1 MDSAKQRQNAKKFI
15 SEWKGYEKGETQK
28 FWISLL
34 QDVLGVPQAIR
45 LLDFEKQ
52 VIVDGQTKFIDG
64 YIKPTKILIEQ
75 KGASID
81 LNKKYKQSGGAM
93 LTPFEQAKRYATDLG
108 KNFYPNYIV
117 VCNFKEFHIH
127 DMSDTNAEPVI
138 IKIEDLPSQ
147 IHRLDFLVDVEKEL
161 SAFEQEISIEAGEIV
176 GEIYEALLAQYK
188 NKENPDSLKSLNKLC
203 VRLVFC
209 LYAEDSGLFSTHLEF
224 HNYLRKYSVDAR
236 GALIQLF
243 KVLNTPEDKR
253 DPYLSDDLLA
263 FPYVNGGLFADED
276 LEIPK
281 LTQEI
286 IDLILKKASEGFD
299 WSLISPT
306 IFGAVFESTLN
317 PETRRSGGMHYT
329 SVQNIHKVID
339 PLFLD
344 ELKAELS
351 SALELKVPATRNKRL
366 EQFRAKLGKLT
377 FLDPACGSGNF
388 LTETYTSLR
397 KLENEALRVLY
408 EGQMAFGE
416 SFSPIQVHISQFF
429 GIEINDFAVTVS
441 RTALW
446 IAESQMMKE
455 TEDIVGQSLDFLPLK
470 SAAHIHEG
478 NALRMDWN
486 EVIPASQLYYIMGN
500 PPFVGYSNQS
510 PVQKEEIRSVYVD
523 ESGQTYKTAGKNDYV
538 SGWFFKAADF
548 IKNTKICCAFVST
561 NSITQGEQ
569 VANVWKPLFSRF
581 GIQIDFAYSTFKW
594 TSDSLEN
601 AAVHVVIVGFS
612 CQGRGQRTIYSET
625 GSSTGKNIS
634 PYLTLGDTVFIES
647 RSSPIVKDV
656 PKMVYGNK
664 PTDGGFLFISE
675 EEYSKLVEEKSSAL
689 PYIKQ
694 VLGSTEFINN
704 KKRYCIW
711 LVGRISEAIKASKF
725 IKDRVQSVRNFRLS
739 SKKEATRKSADSA
752 ALFQEVRQPDTS
764 YVLVPCHSS
773 EKRSYI
779 PMGFIGKEIIASN
792 ANLIIPDSTLYHF
805 GVLTSSVHM
814 AWMRTVA
821 GRIKSDYRY
830 SKDIVYN
837 NFPWPNL
844 TDKQKQK
851 IEETAQA
858 ILSARVAHPEN
869 SLADL
874 YDPLTMPKDLR
885 KAHEDNDKAVKKAYG
900 FRPSMPETEIVAEL
914 FRLYGEIVN
923 GQEKEINEAKEKAKE
938 EIVETGN
945 RRKQKSVD

>member
-1 MDSAKQRQNAKKFI
+1 M
-15 SEWKGYEKGETQK
+15 
-28 FWISLL
+28 
-34 QDVLGVPQAIR
+34 
-45 LLDFEKQ
+45 DFEKQ

-81 LNKKYKQSGGAM
+81 LNKRYKQSGGAM

-127 DMSDTNAEPVI
+127 DMSDTNADPVI
-138 IKIEDLPSQ
+138 IKIEDLPTQ
-147 IHRLDFLVDVEKEL
+147 IHRLGFLVDVEKEL
-161 SAFEQEISIEAGEIV
+161 SDFEQEISIEAGEIV
-176 GEIYEALLAQYK
+176 GEIYDALHAQYK

-253 DPYLSDDLLA
+253 DPYLADDLLA
-263 FPYVNGGLFADED
+263 FPYVNGGLFADKD

-281 LTQEI
+281 LTPEI
-286 IDLILKKASEGFD
+286 IDLILKKASESFD

-344 ELKAELS
+344 ALKAELS
-351 SALELKVPATRNKRL
+351 ATLELKVPATRNKRL

-416 SFSPIQVHISQFF
+416 SFSPIQVHIGQFY

-470 SAAHIHEG
+470 SSAHIHEG
-478 NALRMDWN
+478 NALRIDWN
-486 EVIPASQLYYIMGN
+486 EVVPASQLNYIMGN
-500 PPFVGYSNQS
+500 PPFVGFTYMSS
-510 PVQKEEIRSVYVD
+510 EQKSDMSIIFP
-523 ESGQTYKTAGKNDYV
+523 KIKNLDYV
-538 SGWFFKAADF
+538 SAWFKKASDY
-548 IKNTKICCAFVST
+548 ISGTEINCAFVST
-561 NSITQGEQ
+561 NSLCQGET
-569 VANVWKPLFSRF
+569 ASRLWAELSVS
-581 GIQIDFAYSTFKW
+581 INFAYTTFKW
-594 TSDSLEN
+594 QNDTKDV
-601 AAVHVVIVGFS
+601 AAVHCIIVGFS
-612 CQGRGQRTIYSET
+612 KSGCRNKRIFSASGVQNVRNINAYLIDGADILVQSRNRPIY
-625 GSSTGKNIS
+625 
-634 PYLTLGDTVFIES
+634 
-647 RSSPIVKDV
+647 DV
-656 PKMVYGNK
+656 PKMIYGNK
-664 PTDGGFLFISE
+664 PADGGSLLLSE
-675 EEYSKLVEEKSSAL
+675 EEARDLREKEPLSSKWIL
-689 PYIKQ
+689 PYI
-694 VLGSTEFINN
+694 GAREF
-704 KKRYCIW
+704 
-711 LVGRISEAIKASKF
+711 L
-725 IKDRVQSVRNFRLS
+725 
-739 SKKEATRKSADSA
+739 
-752 ALFQEVRQPDTS
+752 
-764 YVLVPCHSS
+764 HS
-773 EKRSYI
+773 EKRFCLWLDGAESNELAKCPEVLKRVAKVKNTREASIAAGIRKFASTPSLFAQRTQPISKPYLLVPRVSSERRDYV
-779 PMGFIGKEIIASN
+779 PMAFMPPQTVASD
-792 ANLIIPDSTLYHF
+792 AVQIIPSDSKYVF

-821 GRIKSDYRY
+821 GRLKSDYRY

-844 TDKQKQK
+844 SEKQKQK

-858 ILSARVAHPEN
+858 ILNARAAHPES

-885 KAHEDNDKAVKKAYG
+885 KAHEDNDKVVKRAYG
-900 FRPSMPETEIVAEL
+900 FKPSMSEPEIVAEL
-914 FRLYGEIVN
+914 FRLYDERVKEL
-923 GQEKEINEAKEKAKE
+923 EKEANEKAKAE
-938 EIVETGN
+938 KATASKL
-945 RRKQKSVD
+945 RKRKNIE